1 MEKSLGATSISDLIG
16 MFEGWEKVQ
25 ELSEHLSGVKAQLI
39 DRNGTFIAGREYL
52 PLFCRLIQSSKLGE
66 TRCGQCYAGQV
77 TANGAG
83 GRKNATFKCHAG
95 LENVIFPLSIDDM
108 PAGAVVCGRALN
120 PKTRPEDRVF
130 QNLAKELDIDTGQME
145 LAVSALAAMDSSEL
159 SAFTKVLQPFVDSL
173 GSTLFRYFNLIE
185 KSEELIIA
193 AKKSEGM
200 LSIDRLT
207 GLFNRDY
214 FDTRLSSEVSRAKR
228 YSHPIALILIEL
240 DDFDAKTGPI
250 GLSGKDIVLKEA
262 ASEIAASGRQVEIIV
277 RYDDTRFAII
287 VPECDHEMAFRLAE
301 RVRKNIAV
309 KTFSKELGLDTTLT
323 TSIGIVAMYQDAE
336 VEKLI
341 EKAEQVLAQAKSD
354 GGNKIRIAPLKGVL
368 PKEGKGPYVY
378 VPQVP
383 KKRRVVITGLG
394 PIAPNGIGKDAFW
407 AAVKNGVSGIGLIQ
421 SFETT
426 DLPVRIAGEVSEF
439 DPLKFVTQKEARRMD
454 RFSQM
459 AVAAASLAIEDSGLD
474 LAKADKARIGVSVGS
489 AIGGAVFA
497 EEQAALFR
505 REGHRRLSPFTILSL
520 FPGAASSQVSQKL
533 GVNAASVTTS
543 TGCPAGSDAVAYAYQ
558 TIVKD
563 EADVMVAGGAEAP
576 LLPAS
581 MAAFAVAGALSNRND
596 CPEKASRPFDLERD
610 GFVLAEG
617 AGVLVLEELEHALK
631 RSAHIYCEL
640 LGYGMTCDAYHMTRP
655 APDGEQA
662 KRAMEIAIE
671 KAGIKPVDINYVNAH
686 GSSTP
691 LNDVIESKTIK
702 KVFGDHASRIMVN
715 STKSMIG
722 HPMGG
727 AGPLELIGTVLSV
740 KERFV
745 HPTIN
750 YEHPDPDCDLDYV
763 PNIGRKVE
771 IDFALSNSF
780 GFGGKNTV
788 LAVAEMSDNGRKS

>member
-77 TANGAG
+77 TDNGAG

-108 PAGAVVCGRALN
+108 PAGAIVCGRALN
-120 PKTRPEDRVF
+120 SKTRPEDRVF

-173 GSTLFRYFNLIE
+173 GFTLFRYFNLIE
-185 KSEELIIA
+185 KSEELIVA

-214 FDTRLSSEVSRAKR
+214 FDTRLSSEISRAKR
-228 YSHPIALILIEL
+228 YSHPITLILIEL
-240 DDFDAKTGPI
+240 DDFDAKTDPI

-262 ASEIAASGRQVEIIV
+262 ASEIAASGRQAEIIV

-341 EKAEQVLAQAKSD
+341 EKVEQVLAQAKSD

-394 PIAPNGIGKDAFW
+394 PVTPNGIGKELFWTNIKAGKSGVDRISGFDPSELPVQIAAEVTDFDASEYID
-407 AAVKNGVSGIGLIQ
+407 VKNI
-421 SFETT
+421 
-426 DLPVRIAGEVSEF
+426 
-439 DPLKFVTQKEARRMD
+439 RRMD
-454 RFSQM
+454 RFSQFAVVGTRM
-459 AVAAASLAIEDSGLD
+459 ALED
-474 LAKADKARIGVSVGS
+474 ARLEIRQVDNSRAGVSIGS
-489 AIGGAVFA
+489 AIGGLSFAHEQDIVFR
-497 EEQAALFR
+497 EYGYR
-505 REGHRRLSPFTILSL
+505 RISPFLAISL
-520 FPGAASSQVSQKL
+520 FPGAASSQVSLDL
-533 GVNAASVTTS
+533 GITGASLTAS
-543 TGCPAGSDAVAYAYQ
+543 TGCVTGVDAVGLGFD
-558 TIVKD
+558 TIQRGDVD
-563 EADVMVAGGAEAP
+563 IMISGGMEASIIAPVVA
-576 LLPAS
+576 S
-581 MAAFAVAGALSNRND
+581 FCRINALSRRNAEPD
-596 CPEKASRPFDLERD
+596 KASRPFDIERD
-610 GFVLAEG
+610 GFVMGEG
-617 AGVLVLEELEHALK
+617 GAILILEELDYALA
-631 RSAHIYCEL
+631 REATIYAEI
-640 LGYGMTCDAYHMTRP
+640 LGYGATCDAYHMTRP
-655 APDGEQA
+655 KPDGAEA
-662 KRAMEIAIE
+662 ARAMQLAIE
-671 KAGIKPVDINYVNAH
+671 FSHLRPHDVDYINAH
-686 GSSTP
+686 GTSTS
-691 LNDVIESKTIK
+691 LNDVTETKAIK
-702 KVFGDHASRIMVN
+702 SVFGEYAGKLAVS

-722 HPMGG
+722 HAFGG
-727 AGPLELIGTVLSV
+727 AAPIEIAATALACYEQYIP
-740 KERFV
+740 
-745 HPTIN
+745 PTIN
-750 YEHPDPDCDLDYV
+750 LDHPDPDCDLDYV
-763 PNIGRKVE
+763 PNTGRHADVNV
-771 IDFALSNSF
+771 ALSNSF
-780 GFGGKNTV
+780 GFGGKNTAIA
-788 LAVAEMSDNGRKS
+788 LGRYLE

>member
-1 MEKSLGATSISDLIG
+1 MGKSLGATSISDLIG

-39 DRNGTFIAGREYL
+39 DRNGTFIAGRECL

-66 TRCGQCYAGQV
+66 TRCGQCYAEQV

-83 GRKNATFKCHAG
+83 SRKNVAFKCHAG
-95 LENVIFPLSIDDM
+95 LENIIFALFIDDI

-120 PKTRPEDRVF
+120 PKTRPKDRAF
-130 QNLAKELDIDTGQME
+130 QDIAKELDVDAGQME
-145 LAVSALAAMDSSEL
+145 LAISALSAMDSSEL
-159 SAFTKVLQPFVDSL
+159 GAFAKVLQPFVDSL

-185 KSEELIIA
+185 KSEELIVA

-200 LSIDRLT
+200 LSIDQLT
-207 GLFNRDY
+207 GLFNRHY
-214 FDTRLSSEVSRAKR
+214 FDARLSSEVSRATR
-228 YSHPIALILIEL
+228 YGHPITLILIEL
-240 DDFDAKTGPI
+240 DDFDAKTDPF
-250 GLSGKDIVLKEA
+250 GLSGKDVVLKEA
-262 ASEIAASGRQVEIIV
+262 ALEIAVSARQAEIIV

-309 KTFSKELGLDTTLT
+309 KTFGKELGLDTTLT
-323 TSIGIVAMYQDAE
+323 TSIGIVAMYEDAE

-341 EKAEQVLAQAKSD
+341 KKAEQVLAQAKSD

-394 PIAPNGIGKDAFW
+394 PIAPNGIGKDVFW
-407 AAVKNGVSGIGLIQ
+407 AAVKNGVSGIGTIQ
-421 SFETT
+421 RFETT
-426 DLPVRIAGEVSEF
+426 DLPVRIAGEVNEF
-439 DPLKFVTQKEARRMD
+439 EPLRFLSQKDARRMD

-459 AVAAASLAIEDSGLD
+459 AVAAANLAIEDSGLE
-474 LAKADKARIGVSVGS
+474 LAKVDKARVGVSIGS
-489 AIGGAVFA
+489 AIGGIGFA

-505 REGHRRLSPFTILSL
+505 REGHRRISPFTILSL
-520 FPGAASSQVSQKL
+520 FSGAASSQVSQNL
-533 GVNAASVTTS
+533 GVNAASVSTS
-543 TGCPAGSDAVAYAYQ
+543 TGCPAGADALVYAYE
-558 TIVKD
+558 IIDKD

-576 LLPAS
+576 LIPAS
-581 MAAFAVAGALSNRND
+581 MAAFAVSGALSNRND

-617 AGVLVLEELEHALK
+617 AGVLVLEELDHALK

-662 KRAMEIAIE
+662 KRAMEMAIE
-671 KAGIKPVDINYVNAH
+671 KACIKPIDINYINAH

-691 LNDVIESKTIK
+691 LNDVIESKMIK
-702 KVFGDHASRIMVN
+702 KVFENQASHIIVN

-727 AGPLELIGTVLSV
+727 AGPLELIATVLSL
-740 KERFV
+740 KESFV

-750 YEHPDPDCDLDYV
+750 QEYPDPDCDLDYV

-788 LAVAEMSDNGRKS
+788 LAVAEMSDNGKKS